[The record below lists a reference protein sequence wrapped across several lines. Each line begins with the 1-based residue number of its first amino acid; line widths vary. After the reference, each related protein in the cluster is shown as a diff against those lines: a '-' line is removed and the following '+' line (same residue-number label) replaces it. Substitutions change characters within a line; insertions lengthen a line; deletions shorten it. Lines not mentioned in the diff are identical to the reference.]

1 MYQPIHEAVAVA
13 GVYEHG
19 HFRPVKFRW
28 QKRVFRIQEI
38 CSVHDFRDGS
48 VQKRRF
54 SVLANQTVFL
64 LEFDRRQ
71 ESWMLEEIWIEN

>member
-1 MYQPIHEAVAVA
+1 MYQPIHEPVSVA
-13 GVYEHG
+13 GVYEQG
-19 HFRPVKFRW
+19 KFRPVKFRW
-28 QKRVFRIQEI
+28 KEKLLPISEI

-54 SVLANQTVFL
+54 SVMASGNVYL

-71 ESWMLEEIWIEN
+71 ETWMLEQIWLES